1 MVFTGKCIS
10 TSRSIK
16 RRVRVYVL
24 DTSID
29 GIPEIIVTG
38 NSLPCYKLECAF
50 QRCLKVSTFAA
61 HLLSSMN
68 SYMYIYMYVLSNI
81 CICV

>member
-38 NSLPCYKLECAF
+38 NSLPAINLN
-50 QRCLKVSTFAA
+50 VPSNAA
-61 HLLSSMN
+61 
-68 SYMYIYMYVLSNI
+68 
-81 CICV
+81 